1 MATST
6 RQIMEGKC
14 LVSLLIRGMNMKN
27 TLRPR
32 DQDPTMEV
40 PGPGHRIRKT
50 AMAPDHLV
58 SQQIECLRELL
69 NFLKSS
75 LLPEINSAATLQVV
89 I

>member
-14 LVSLLIRGMNMKN
+14 PVLLLIKGMNMKN
-27 TLRPR
+27 TPRTR
-32 DQDPTMEV
+32 DQDPIMEL
-40 PGPGHRIRKT
+40 PGQDRQISQT
-50 AMAPDHLV
+50 AMTDHLV
-58 SQQIECLRELL
+58 SQQPEFLQDLL

-75 LLPEINSAATLQVV
+75 LGAEINSVVKLQAA